1 MKNRLQQYGK
11 RVGSLNPGGV
21 ATLLTFTNMF
31 SAGKITSFNVN
42 PKKLPIRLIKMTN
55 NYTEFKM

>member
-1 MKNRLQQYGK
+1 MEKC
-11 RVGSLNPGGV
+11 VGSLNPGGV